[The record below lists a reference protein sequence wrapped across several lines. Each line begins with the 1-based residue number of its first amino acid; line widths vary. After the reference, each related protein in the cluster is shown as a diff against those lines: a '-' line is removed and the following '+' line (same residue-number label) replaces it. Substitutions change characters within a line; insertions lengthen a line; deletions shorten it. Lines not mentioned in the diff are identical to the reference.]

1 MSAPAP
7 RRRTLL
13 LLLAVVVAALAA
25 VVTVFLRHQHERAQ
39 LRASTGGYE
48 PRELVAGGHQAQAP
62 HVTPQSEQLDPKALE
77 AAADYAGEH
86 QSLALIVS
94 RHGYIV
100 FERYWQGTD
109 FETLTDAQSFT
120 PLLAALAGGV
130 ALAHRMIGWP
140 DEPVSAFIGE
150 WAQDPRGAISLRN
163 LLQMTSGLEAAPLQS
178 NADLTAWALAAR
190 LRQPPGTAR
199 REQAVDPQLLSLV
212 LERAT
217 RQRYAAYLSQ
227 TLWRRIGAADAWLW
241 LDHPGGSAHAD
252 CCMVARQG
260 DWIRLAELLLRDGNY
275 QGSEVV
281 RPGWLAVLRAPLKAA
296 PGYGAYLT
304 LAERPPG
311 QEPYAE
317 PDVFVAG
324 GAGGNRLWLVPSLQL
339 AILSTGPAGARDAGF
354 DEARIPNLIIRGAR
368 DYVPQSPHPADV
380 SSVVP
385 GHQP

>member
-1 MSAPAP
+1 M
-7 RRRTLL
+7 
-13 LLLAVVVAALAA
+13 LLAVLGVVVVALAG
-25 VVTVFLRHQHERAQ
+25 VLTVSLRHQHERAQ
-39 LRASTGGYE
+39 LRASTGTYE

-62 HVTPQSEQLDPKALE
+62 HVTPQSEQLDPQALQ

-100 FERYWQGTD
+100 FERYWHGTD
-109 FETLTDAQSFT
+109 FDTLTDAQSFT
-120 PLLAALAGGV
+120 PLLAAVASGV
-130 ALAHRMIGWP
+130 ALSHRVIGWP
-140 DEPVSAFIGE
+140 DEPVGAFIAE

-163 LLQMTSGLEAAPLQS
+163 LLQMTSGLEPVPGRS
-178 NADLTAWALAAR
+178 SEDLTAWALGAR
-190 LRQPPGTAR
+190 LTQPPGTLH

-212 LERAT
+212 LERAN
-217 RQRYAAYLSQ
+217 RQRYASYISQ
-227 TLWRRIGAADAWLW
+227 TLWRRIGASDAWLW
-241 LDHPGGSAHAD
+241 LDHPGGGAHAD

-281 RPGWLAVLRAPLKAA
+281 RPGWVAILRAPVKAA
-296 PGYGAYLT
+296 PGYGAYLR

-317 PDVFVAG
+317 PDVFVVG

-339 AILSTGPAGARDAGF
+339 AILSSGPAGGRDAAF
-354 DEARIPNLIIRGAR
+354 DEARIPNLIIRGAG
-368 DYVPQSPHPADV
+368 DYVPARSPDV
-380 SSVVP
+380 HSMVP

>member
-13 LLLAVVVAALAA
+13 VMLGLVVVVLAG
-25 VVTVFLRHQHERAQ
+25 VITVFLRHQHERAQ

-48 PRELVAGGHQAQAP
+48 PRELLVGGHRPQAP
-62 HVTPQSEQLDPKALE
+62 HVTPQGEQLDPQALQL
-77 AAADYAGEH
+77 AADYAGEH

-94 RHGYIV
+94 RHGYLV
-100 FERYWQGTD
+100 FERYWHGTD
-109 FETLTDAQSFT
+109 FDTLTDAQSFT
-120 PLLAALAGGV
+120 PLLAAVASGV
-130 ALAHRMIGWP
+130 ALSHRMIGWP
-140 DEPVSAFIGE
+140 DEPVSAFIAE

-163 LLQMTSGLEAAPLQS
+163 LLQMTSGLEPVAGQS
-178 NADLTAWALAAR
+178 NADLTAWTLGAR
-190 LRQPPGTAR
+190 LTHPPGTLR

-217 RQRYAAYLSQ
+217 GQRYASYVSQ
-227 TLWRRIGAADAWLW
+227 TLWRRIGASDAWLW

-252 CCMVARQG
+252 CCMVAHQG

-281 RPGWLAVLRAPLKAA
+281 RPGWLAVLRAPVKAA
-296 PGYGAYLT
+296 PGYGAYLR
-304 LAERPPG
+304 LAERPAG

-339 AILSTGPAGARDAGF
+339 AILATGPAGGRDAAF
-354 DEARIPNLIIRGAR
+354 DEARIPNLIIRAAR
-368 DYVPQSPHPADV
+368 DYVPAHSPDV
-380 SSVVP
+380 HSMMP